1 MPSYPEITYIADEA
15 VDDALDRELRA
26 LLSTCF
32 TKPQDHVFRERRHFN
47 EPPAHRWVI
56 RDDSGSLAA
65 HLAVHDKR
73 LHATDG
79 RVFRIGGVAEVCVHP
94 AHQGKGH
101 VKHLLAAAHGW
112 MTAQGYVFSVLS
124 GNPLYYASSGYRAAG
139 NLFRDGRDAAGAPIR
154 VKTEGSLVVALSP
167 QPWPEGETCIPGP
180 SF

>member
-1 MPSYPEITYIADEA
+1 MPPYPKITYIADAA
-15 VDDALDRELRA
+15 VDETLDRELRA

-32 TKPQDHVFRERRHFN
+32 TKPQDHVFKERRHFN
-47 EPPAHRWVI
+47 EPPSHRWII

-73 LHATDG
+73 LHAAAG
-79 RVFRIGGVAEVCVHP
+79 RIFRIGGVAEVCVHP

-112 MTAQGYVFSVLS
+112 MTAQGFAFSVLAGS
-124 GNPLYYASSGYRAAG
+124 PRYYASSGYLPID
-139 NLFRDGRDAAGAPIR
+139 NLFRDGPAGAPIR